1 MTTGAIAPRLDAG
14 AVRSIRF
21 SYDAEY
27 DIALLHLNEP
37 RPAVTHDLGDGWHLR
52 VDDDD
57 GEAVGLELHGWR
69 LRFLDAPSRAS
80 DAALA
85 MREIEAFAGRTL
97 DEDIVAAAPVER
109 LPHTARLL
117 IGMAGEAIARYESEY
132 AGAGTSLQ
140 REA

>member
-1 MTTGAIAPRLDAG
+1 MTTGAVAPRLDAG

-27 DIALLHLNEP
+27 DIALLHLGEP
-37 RPAVTHDLGDGWHLR
+37 RPAVTYDLGDGWHLR
-52 VDDDD
+52 VDDD

-97 DEDIVAAAPVER
+97 DEGIVAAAPAER

-117 IGMAGEAIARYESEY
+117 IGMAGEAIARYESDY
-132 AGAGTSLQ
+132 AQDGTPLQ

>member
-1 MTTGAIAPRLDAG
+1 MTTGAVAPRLDAG

-37 RPAVTHDLGDGWHLR
+37 RPAVTYDLGDGWHLR
-52 VDDDD
+52 VDDD

-80 DAALA
+80 DATLA

-117 IGMAGEAIARYESEY
+117 IGMADEAIARYESEY
-132 AGAGTSLQ
+132 AGAGTSPFSPS
-140 REA
+140 